1 MSEEIIELP
10 SFNEQ
15 LRALKKGDSLSRVRR
30 FDIDRCEAEEIQDT
44 LQTTRRNINAA
55 VSRIREKTGNNFR
68 VESGTMISSNHDAIF
83 AVVAVTR
90 L

>member
-1 MSEEIIELP
+1 MPAEATELP

-15 LRALKKGDSLSRVRR
+15 LRALKKNESVTRSRR
-30 FDIDRCEAEEIQDT
+30 FDLNRCDTDDIQES
-44 LQTTRRNINAA
+44 LQSQRRNVNAA
-55 VSRIREKTGNNFR
+55 VSRIREATGNSFR

-83 AVVAVTR
+83 VVVAVTR